1 MPAFMCSPVSLC
13 SYPWTKLFLPGYKAP
28 NKIGFIVLLP
38 SLQKVVER
46 FVCFFAF
53 PSTKC
58 FNNLRLKV
66 GTKIIISAC
75 ATPILVQIVK
85 LADDPDKQG
94 LNQGRNYI
102 QGVWLEQRQCHFVEN
117 FPFGQTLRAL
127 L

>member
-1 MPAFMCSPVSLC
+1 MFFRLSIYKMFQQPA
-13 SYPWTKLFLPGYKAP
+13 
-28 NKIGFIVLLP
+28 
-38 SLQKVVER
+38 VEG
-46 FVCFFAF
+46 
-53 PSTKC
+53 
-58 FNNLRLKV
+58 